1 MTKLDLKFKKKPVF
15 RFDDENE
22 LRIVVRKEAQQ
33 SRRSMR
39 RSKKAIDD
47 ESYTH

>member
-1 MTKLDLKFKKKPVF
+1 VTKLDLKFKKKPVF

-22 LRIVVRKEAQQ
+22 LGIPVRKEAQR
-33 SRRSMR
+33 SRRDMR
-39 RSKKAIDD
+39 RNKKAIDD